1 MFRFIRKWLYLALR
15 NRVVRQGESGGFKW
29 KFRRFGLEILTLSG
43 NFKAYFTAGEHP
55 FGYLVAGKDDE
66 NIKGYCELLYEVGM
80 LLTTEKQFAED
91 VMAAVRNYY
100 RRTEGLASVDED
112 PVEEEIALEE
122 VKMVQEQTEKVRRRR
137 KRNGDKG

>member
-1 MFRFIRKWLYLALR
+1 MFRFIRKWLFLALR

-29 KFRRFGLEILTLSG
+29 KFRRFGLEISTASG
-43 NFKAYFTAGEHP
+43 NFREYFTAGEHP
-55 FGYLVAGKDDE
+55 FGYLIAGKDDK

-91 VMAAVRNYY
+91 VMAAVRNYD
-100 RRTEGLASVDED
+100 RRLNGPVEED

-122 VKMVQEQTEKVRRRR
+122 VKRVQEQVEKVRRRR